1 MPTIGGF
8 HAKFWKARANVPP
21 PPGTAT
27 GWMYPGVQSV
37 VTMHM
42 AVFGVPFDLLRPFWA
57 QLRWSWGL
65 VRRLWHWR
73 APAQR
78 ARLALWIARLE
89 TLDEPQQLALERA
102 VAVITSSAWASARLA
117 VQACATTPK
126 FHQPE
131 QWVAYGRAIKA
142 NPGQAQNVYR
152 HLKAVQDVRG
162 LSDGEAPLSNP
173 DAHLVVELA
182 YQAFAAIGRPE
193 RKVVAH

>member
-42 AVFGVPFDLLRPFWA
+42 AIFGVPFELLKPVWE
-57 QLRWSWGL
+57 QLRWSWRL
-65 VRRLWHWR
+65 MRRLWHWR
-73 APAQR
+73 APENR
-78 ARLALWIARLE
+78 ARLEIWIARLE
-89 TLDEPQQLALERA
+89 EFDDAQLLALERA
-102 VAVITSSAWASARLA
+102 VAALCSPAWPQARQA

-162 LSDGEAPLSNP
+162 LADGEAPLSNP